1 MGETETVKLTV
12 KAVIPLHDS
21 GLRKL
26 MREYILYKRILMP
39 RLDRSSRTKA
49 SKFTL
54 SRNYI

>member
-26 MREYILYKRILMP
+26 MREYILYKR
-39 RLDRSSRTKA
+39 
-49 SKFTL
+49 F
-54 SRNYI
+54 